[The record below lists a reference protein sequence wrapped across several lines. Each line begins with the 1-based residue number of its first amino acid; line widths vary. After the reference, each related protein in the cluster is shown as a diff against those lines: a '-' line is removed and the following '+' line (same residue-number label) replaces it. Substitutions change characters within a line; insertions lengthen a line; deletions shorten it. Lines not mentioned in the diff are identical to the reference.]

1 MDEEHQ
7 QENKEGKSLDT
18 KEFNNLK
25 YLKLGTLLMHLTQ
38 IRYQVNTIF
47 SKNSCLC
54 PIQTC
59 MKAVQVCFAHLVSL
73 FPLLEGKLE
82 HKSDCLNPIPREE
95 IKTE

>member
-1 MDEEHQ
+1 
-7 QENKEGKSLDT
+7 
-18 KEFNNLK
+18 
-25 YLKLGTLLMHLTQ
+25 MHLTQ

-73 FPLLEGKLE
+73 FPLLEANKYT
-82 HKSDCLNPIPREE
+82 NPIAEILYLENKSKQNDYRRETFSE
-95 IKTE
+95 QHASQPQNSSGFTAIFSR